1 MRATTLLNRVFD
13 LPGVRVTGVDLDEV
27 DGTRAP
33 DIVMSVRSPE

>member
-1 MRATTLLNRVFD
+1 
-13 LPGVRVTGVDLDEV
+13 VTGVDLDEV